1 MKHVKGEEVKEF
13 IDKVAVITGAASGI
27 SPVIADRCIPEGMNP
42 HPLAES
48 MALGDNKSGKK
59 RGVKS

>member
-1 MKHVKGEEVKEF
+1 MQHVKGEMVKEF
-13 IDKVAVITGAASGI
+13 IDKVAVITGVAGGI
-27 SPVIADRCIPEGMNP
+27 SRAIADRCIPEGMNP
-42 HPLAES
+42 PPLAEL